1 MVRQSLINQKYT
13 FVPLFRF
20 KATIFSLGIAIA
32 SFVPS
37 VIAQAEIR
45 QNINTTHKLETLIM
59 SNLVKGKIKTN
70 LDKAK
75 SQGNIRSEHI
85 REIVTDAVAQ
95 TVAELKEGSG
105 EIGLIVKDAI
115 STVIADLQGSGKENS
130 EKITASVEGAI
141 VGSTRQRQQ
150 EIAERRVRLLAIQ
163 TQLDQQQEELDRQS
177 SAIMMDIKAVELP
190 DSNSEDINLAI
201 NIYQEQHELG
211 IFQEQYIKLQSQLAN
226 LDQKLA
232 DRYGDRYQEIKQQ
245 WEKAKTWYDQKKVE
259 AEASGVISLQQK
271 QVEIEN
277 NMGEFGSVVAR
288 KEEQIKDGL
297 KEIWKSKNSVAKH

>member
-211 IFQEQYIKLQSQLAN
+211 IFQEQYIKLKSQLAN

-297 KEIWKSKNSVAKH
+297 KEIWKSKNSVAKR

>member
-190 DSNSEDINLAI
+190 DTNSEDINLAI
-201 NIYQEQHELG
+201 NTYQEQHELG
-211 IFQEQYIKLQSQLAN
+211 ILQEQYIKLKSQLAL
-226 LDQKLA
+226 LDKKLA
-232 DRYGDRYQEIKQQ
+232 DRYGDQYQEIKQQ
-245 WEKAKTWYDQKKVE
+245 WEKAKTWYNQKKVE
-259 AEASGVISLQQK
+259 ADASGVIPLDRK
-271 QVEIEN
+271 
-277 NMGEFGSVVAR
+277 SVV
-288 KEEQIKDGL
+288 
-297 KEIWKSKNSVAKH
+297 